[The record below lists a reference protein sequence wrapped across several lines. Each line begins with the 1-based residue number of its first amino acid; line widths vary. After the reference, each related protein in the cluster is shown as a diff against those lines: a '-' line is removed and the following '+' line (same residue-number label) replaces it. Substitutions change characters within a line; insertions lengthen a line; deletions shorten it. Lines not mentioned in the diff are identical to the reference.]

1 MDDATKIQHLKSG
14 IKLDAGLEHAMTTA
28 RTNKLATV
36 DFQGYVSFM
45 AAEVDVKSQCLKQLN
60 SSHSRTIS
68 GIRGGFC
75 GGGRGRGGNRGG

>member
-28 RTNKLATV
+28 CTNRLARG

-45 AAEVDVKSQCLKQLN
+45 EAEIDVKTQ
-60 SSHSRTIS
+60 
-68 GIRGGFC
+68 
-75 GGGRGRGGNRGG
+75 